1 VETNNDILFK
11 FINNSFISE
20 FLEDGV
26 TDITYNG
33 EYLFVENSSSGKI
46 KVNKEIKNEH
56 VGNFL
61 SHLANI
67 SGKNFNSLN
76 PILDISFL
84 NYRLNAMHPLIAKKN
99 NKGVYT
105 FALRVYSRKIMI
117 NSHDNSFCPI
127 RVHNF
132 LEKII
137 KNKKSILICGKT
149 GVGKTEFQKYL
160 VGYMEENTKIILIE
174 DLYET
179 FIKELYPK
187 LDIVSWVSFDNQKN
201 IVNEYDKLIKAAL
214 RNNPDW
220 LMIAEVRGKEAKEL
234 YTSFTTGHP
243 FIATIHAKNASLCLK
258 RFVQMMEED
267 VYNNEIY
274 LDLAEYIPFSISLNK
289 RIEGGKIKRYIE
301 SIVENVVI
309 NNNIVYQEIY
319 NYRLGLCI
327 SKLSRKM
334 KKELG
339 YKEEK

>member
-1 VETNNDILFK
+1 METNKEILLN
-11 FINNSFISE
+11 FINKSFISE
-20 FLEDGV
+20 YLKEGV

-33 EYLFVENSSSGKI
+33 EYLFVENSLTGKVKI
-46 KVNKEIKNEH
+46 NKEINNEL

-61 SHLANI
+61 AHLANI

-105 FALRVYSRKIMI
+105 FALRIYSQKVMI
-117 NSHDNSFCPI
+117 NSSSNDFCPI
-127 RVHNF
+127 RVHE
-132 LEKII
+132 LLKRII
-137 KNKKSILICGKT
+137 KKRKSVLICGKT

-160 VGYMEENTKIILIE
+160 VGYMDDNTKIVLIE

-179 FIKELYPK
+179 FLKEIYPK
-187 LDIVSWVSFDNQKN
+187 LDIVSWVSFDNQKEL
-201 IVNEYDKLIKAAL
+201 VNEYEKLIKAAL

-234 YTSFTTGHP
+234 FNAFTTGHP

-258 RFVQMMEED
+258 RFVQMMDENID
-267 VYNNEIY
+267 NQDLF
-274 LDLAEYIPFSISLNK
+274 LDLAEYIPFSILLNK
-289 RIEGGKIKRYIE
+289 KIVGGKVKRYIE

-309 NNNIVYQEIY
+309 DNKVVYQEIY
-319 NYRLGLCI
+319 NSRIGLCLN
-327 SKLSRKM
+327 KLSKKN